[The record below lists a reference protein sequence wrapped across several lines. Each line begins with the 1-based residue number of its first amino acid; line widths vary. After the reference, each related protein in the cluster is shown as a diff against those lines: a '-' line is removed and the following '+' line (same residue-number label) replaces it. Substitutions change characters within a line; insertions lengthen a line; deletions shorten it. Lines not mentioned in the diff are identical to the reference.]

1 MSVRELVFSYT
12 TSGAK
17 QAARE
22 DQRVRDSIRETGRAA
37 NRQAGTVRR
46 WAERNRQAIQTMA
59 ASTLAFAGAVASA
72 SPTLRANL
80 GGVRAGVTL
89 LADQIVR
96 DLLPSGNSLASL
108 SVDIARKFT
117 RLDKAIRKP
126 IGAVLAVATAFS
138 LIALIAGPIATG
150 VSAIFG
156 ALSTLVG
163 VLGTVASAVGTA
175 VTAIATIL
183 GVSTAVAA
191 GLIALVAAVAALAI
205 AFIVDFR
212 GIRTKTI
219 QFLTQLLAG
228 ARNRLLRLLAVAR
241 DTARDARNAAV
252 RFFGQLK
259 ERVLALLDIGR
270 DLAQTGREWIGG
282 LIQGVRDRASGLVS
296 SFRDMA
302 TRAANALKNTFNA
315 IMPDAL
321 SIPRISIDLP
331 DALGGGVSAGPW
343 SIDIP
348 QLDTGGRIASDG
360 LAMLHAGERIM
371 PAAQVRERG
380 TQPTGD
386 SGTTI
391 EEVNITVQAMGDDP
405 VGTGRGI
412 AREFERELS
421 DRGAN

>member
-12 TSGAK
+12 TKGAK

-22 DQRVRDSIRETGRAA
+22 DQRVRSSIRETGRAA

-59 ASTLAFAGAVASA
+59 ASTLAFAGAIASA

-96 DLLPSGNSLASL
+96 DLLPSGNSLATL
-108 SVDIARKFT
+108 AVDIARKFT
-117 RLDKAIRKP
+117 RLDKAIRRP
-126 IGAVLAVATAFS
+126 ISAIAAVATAFS
-138 LIALIAGPIATG
+138 VVALIAGPIAAG

-156 ALSTLVG
+156 AMSTLVG

-175 VTAIATIL
+175 VTALATIL
-183 GVSTAVAA
+183 GVSAAVVA
-191 GLIALVAAVAALAI
+191 GLAALVAAVAALAI

-228 ARNRLLRLLAVAR
+228 ARTRLMALLEI
-241 DTARDARNAAV
+241 ARNAARSARDAAV
-252 RFFGQLK
+252 RYFGQLK
-259 ERVLALLDIGR
+259 ERVLSLLDLGR
-270 DLAQTGREWIGG
+270 DLAQTGKEWVGG
-282 LIQGVRDRASGLVS
+282 LVRGVRDRASDLVAAFRS
-296 SFRDMA
+296 MAARVAGAFRD
-302 TRAANALKNTFNA
+302 RFNAL
-315 IMPDAL
+315 IPSSI
-321 SIPRISIDLP
+321 SIPSVTIDIP
-331 DALGGGVSAGPW
+331 DILGGSRSFGGGSLRL
-343 SIDIP
+343 P

-380 TQPTGD
+380 PQPTGD

-421 DRGAN
+421 DRGA